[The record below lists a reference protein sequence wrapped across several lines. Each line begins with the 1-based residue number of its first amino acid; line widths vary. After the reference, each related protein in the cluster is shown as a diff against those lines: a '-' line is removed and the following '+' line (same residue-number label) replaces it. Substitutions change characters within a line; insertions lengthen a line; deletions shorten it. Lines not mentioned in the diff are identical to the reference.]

1 MLRAIKIRLYP
12 NTTQATQ
19 INKLLGCYRFVYNQ
33 CLARKIN
40 SYKENKVSENLS
52 TLGQFVHHE
61 LLKDDNFIWL
71 REQNTKVLKQAVID
85 MLDAYKN
92 FFEKHTGYPKFKSKK
107 DNKQSCRFELGT
119 ISKRNVY
126 TDYKL
131 SLANIKNIK
140 FRCSKKY
147 AEYLQ
152 KHKANIRQ
160 ATLTKLPCGEYYL
173 SILVDGDLTHK
184 VKESHNIIGID
195 LGIKDLIITSNGEKF
210 ENKQFYRKQENKL
223 KILNRKFAKTQNGS
237 NNHQKIRVKIAK
249 LNDKI
254 RNQRLWYIH
263 HIVNQLLNENQVIVM
278 EDLNV
283 SGMMKNH
290 KLAKS
295 IQDVSFC
302 ELKQILQYKAS
313 WNDKQIVFI
322 DRFYPSS
329 KLCYDCGY
337 KNDSLQLSDREWVCP
352 NCGVVHDRDINAAKN
367 ILEEGKRIIGL
378 SSPEF
383 TLVDYPTM
391 DDRLGNKELKS
402 SDRMKQEKNVFH

>member
-223 KILNRKFAKTQNGS
+223 KILNRKFAKTQKDS

-290 KLAKS
+290 KLSKS

-302 ELKQILQYKAS
+302 KLKQILQYKAS
-313 WNDKQIVFI
+313 WNDKQVVFI

-329 KLCYDCGY
+329 KTCHCCGY

-391 DDRLGNKELKS
+391 DDKEIISPLKS
-402 SDRMKQEKNVFH
+402 SDRLKQEKNVFH